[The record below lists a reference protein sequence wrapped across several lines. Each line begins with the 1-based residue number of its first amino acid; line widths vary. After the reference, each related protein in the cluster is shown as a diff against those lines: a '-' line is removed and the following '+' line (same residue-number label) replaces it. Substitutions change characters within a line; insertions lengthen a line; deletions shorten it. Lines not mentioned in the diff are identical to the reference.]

1 MQTNIVPAKK
11 IHQAL
16 ANLATPY
23 NGPLSAYI
31 YDLDALAQH
40 AKNMVEALPSNCQL
54 FYAAKANPEAKI
66 LATLAPI
73 VHGFEAASGGE
84 LTWLRQQLP
93 KQALIFGG
101 PGKLDSELMQA
112 ITYRV
117 ELLHVESLY
126 ELKRLQIIA
135 ADMDAQVNI
144 LLRMNI
150 PLGDIKK
157 TKLAMGGTPT
167 PFGLDESQLEQ
178 ALALLKQ
185 CPNLTLKGFH
195 FHLMSHQLCRENHL
209 KLMALYFDTFQRWQ
223 KQYQLSLTHLNV
235 GGGIGINYTDLS
247 DVFNWPIFCEE
258 LSQLISQKSMKN
270 TDIRFECGRFI
281 SAACGYYC
289 MEVLDIKESYG
300 ENFIVAKGGT
310 HHFRTPAAQSHSHPF
325 SIYTQDK
332 RSAEVPFLQ
341 NSHATIVGQLCTPK
355 DIVASHQAIKHVA
368 VGDYIIFNHAGAYAW
383 NISHQNFLMHDKPV
397 FVFIENG
404 N

>member
-1 MQTNIVPAKK
+1 MHTKIASPKK

-16 ANLATPY
+16 ALLAIKQET
-23 NGPLSAYI
+23 PLSAYI

-40 AKNMVEALPSNCQL
+40 AKSMVAALPSNCQL
-54 FYAAKANPEAKI
+54 FYAAKANPEARV

-84 LTWLRQQLP
+84 LTWLREQLP
-93 KQALIFGG
+93 KQPLIFGG
-101 PGKLDSELMQA
+101 PGKLDRELAQA
-112 ITYRV
+112 ITYEV

-126 ELKRLQIIA
+126 ELKRLQVIA
-135 ADMDAQVNI
+135 ADMNAQVDI

-178 ALALLKQ
+178 ALAILEQ

-195 FHLMSHQLCRENHL
+195 FHLMSHQLCRDNHL

-223 KQYQLSLTHLNV
+223 KQYCLSITHLNV
-235 GGGIGINYTDLS
+235 GGGIGINYTDLN
-247 DVFNWPIFCEE
+247 DVFNWPLFCEE
-258 LSQLISQKSMKN
+258 LTQLIAKKSMGSTN
-270 TDIRFECGRFI
+270 IRFECGRFI

-325 SIYTQDK
+325 SIYSQDK

-341 NSHATIVGQLCTPK
+341 NNHATIVGQLCTPK
-355 DIVASHQAIKHVA
+355 DILASHQAIKHVA
-368 VGDYIIFNHAGAYAW
+368 VGDYIIFNQAGAYAW

-397 FVFIENG
+397 FAFIENG